1 MFAMKKPAIIMVLI
15 VLLIFTGYI
24 NHNLT
29 LKANSRVSSDYQRYE
44 ELEMTKKNELDEKNL
59 VEALSKSEEEDDDN
73 IDIMDTIEGKNID
86 GITEE
91 TNKIIGEKISKEAS
105 LQSKNYFIEQRLG
118 RDKLRANLIE
128 RLNDIINNENTT
140 EEMRIEAQKKIMH
153 IGDLSEKE
161 LRIEGLIKAKGF
173 EEAIVFLT
181 DENLK
186 IIVSVEDLKE
196 QDVVKILNIAMGE
209 TDLDATNIKIMKK
222 Q

>member
-59 VEALSKSEEEDDDN
+59 VEALSKSEEEDDN
-73 IDIMDTIEGKNID
+73 IDIIDTIEGKNID

-91 TNKIIGEKISKEAS
+91 TNKIIGEKISKEVS

>member
-1 MFAMKKPAIIMVLI
+1 
-15 VLLIFTGYI
+15 
-24 NHNLT
+24 
-29 LKANSRVSSDYQRYE
+29 
-44 ELEMTKKNELDEKNL
+44 MTNELDEKFS
-59 VEALSKSEEEDDDN
+59 EALSKSEEEDDN
-73 IDIMDTIEGKNID
+73 IDNWYNRANID

-91 TNKIIGEKISKEAS
+91 QNKIIGKISKR
-105 LQSKNYFIEQRLG
+105 QVPQNYFIEQRLG

-196 QDVVKILNIAMGE
+196 QDVVKILNIAME
-209 TDLDATNIKIMKK
+209 TI
-222 Q
+222 

>member
-59 VEALSKSEEEDDDN
+59 VEALSKSEEEDDN
-73 IDIMDTIEGKNID
+73 IDIIDTIEGKNID